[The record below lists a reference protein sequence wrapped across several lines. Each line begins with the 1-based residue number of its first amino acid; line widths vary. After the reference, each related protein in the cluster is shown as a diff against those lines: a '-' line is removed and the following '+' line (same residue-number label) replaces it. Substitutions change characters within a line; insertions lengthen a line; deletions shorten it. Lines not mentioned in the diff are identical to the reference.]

1 MIDINSDINNLLV
14 LVGQNGAGKTH
25 QLNVALEN
33 IENGIMITEDG
44 MPQFS
49 RAINKVNIDEVNM
62 VYLYKNEEK
71 RGTYTNQDEQVRIS
85 ESAEQIVKY
94 CLKIVNQLSKILNKS
109 KGQEKLDNMMKA
121 FLEYNF
127 NNIKY
132 VFFDEPENFLD
143 EEYLKVVGNLINKL
157 IEKRFIVRIATHN
170 ARLLKILDINIENI
184 VLMNYRTIISVS
196 QNEIIDLYRVAA
208 KEINEIKDRN
218 KMDEDGGI
226 KYKLSLADHL
236 PVLESFIEQNIKSEE
251 FYRCLFC
258 SQIII
263 VEGDS
268 DVIALKAIKNEFDLS
283 VGIFSSNGKAFI
295 PFFCKLYLKLGKK
308 VVVVIDDDHKSKKNA
323 GNLNSSVAL
332 TEVLKKYFE
341 DRLIKLVLHEPDLEK
356 FYGINLDKIADEINM
371 SSNVKKRNSG
381 WLKYIASFMFFKTS
395 ENKEML
401 KNHIIGRKD
410 EINYEFE

>member
-1 MIDINSDINNLLV
+1 
-14 LVGQNGAGKTH
+14 
-25 QLNVALEN
+25 
-33 IENGIMITEDG
+33 
-44 MPQFS
+44 
-49 RAINKVNIDEVNM
+49 
-62 VYLYKNEEK
+62 
-71 RGTYTNQDEQVRIS
+71 
-85 ESAEQIVKY
+85 
-94 CLKIVNQLSKILNKS
+94 
-109 KGQEKLDNMMKA
+109 MKA

-308 VVVVIDDDHKSKKNA
+308 VVVVIDDDHKSKK
-323 GNLNSSVAL
+323 
-332 TEVLKKYFE
+332 KC
-341 DRLIKLVLHEPDLEK
+341 
-356 FYGINLDKIADEINM
+356 
-371 SSNVKKRNSG
+371 
-381 WLKYIASFMFFKTS
+381 WKT
-395 ENKEML
+395 
-401 KNHIIGRKD
+401 
-410 EINYEFE
+410 